1 MSQSESSLFAL
12 AQWVNLR
19 NPTSS
24 YFFGVTDV
32 KITLLEAGETERRYR
47 VDYYIMYN
55 DPGVNVYGFNESD
68 VLGLVFKKDR
78 WLVSSIQTTQ
88 TDIIVDGLEFYND
101 VKTICDSIPESEKQ
115 SQGAIVC
122 RELKPK
128 YNWLPTPE
136 EADIGYAEI
145 IEKYTSIFDKK
156 E

>member
-1 MSQSESSLFAL
+1 MIFLHDINE
-12 AQWVNLR
+12 
-19 NPTSS
+19 
-24 YFFGVTDV
+24 TDV
-32 KITLLEAGETERRYR
+32 T
-47 VDYYIMYN
+47 
-55 DPGVNVYGFNESD
+55 
-68 VLGLVFKKDR
+68 
-78 WLVSSIQTTQ
+78 
-88 TDIIVDGLEFYND
+88 VDGLEFYND

-122 RELKPK
+122 RELKTK